1 MDNVEAVLS
10 GRLTLFLVSVH
21 AMTEIFCISASFS
34 RVASLAL
41 YYVVGA
47 IIGRFY
53 IIRHIAECEV
63 LARIAVE
70 PRLAIGSGGAA
81 CLEAVFHRT
90 SLPCTL
96 DSRCSRHE
104 GSSSVFSS
112 RMTTAALPLPPSKRR
127 THALFFTTA
136 PHEPHASPARR
147 SSFSCQVTLCASCRR
162 QRRCVQ
168 QRRRTPT
175 GDDCQWSASR
185 LLHSVWLRAR
195 RQAARATACR

>member
-21 AMTEIFCISASFS
+21 AMTEIFCSSASFS
-34 RVASLAL
+34 RGASLAL

-81 CLEAVFHRT
+81 CLEASFHRT

-104 GSSSVFSS
+104 VSSTVLSS

-136 PHEPHASPARR
+136 SHEPHASPARR
-147 SSFSCQVTLCASCRR
+147 SSFSSEMTLCACSRSLGH
-162 QRRCVQ
+162 CV
-168 QRRRTPT
+168 
-175 GDDCQWSASR
+175 
-185 LLHSVWLRAR
+185 RAYG
-195 RQAARATACR
+195 